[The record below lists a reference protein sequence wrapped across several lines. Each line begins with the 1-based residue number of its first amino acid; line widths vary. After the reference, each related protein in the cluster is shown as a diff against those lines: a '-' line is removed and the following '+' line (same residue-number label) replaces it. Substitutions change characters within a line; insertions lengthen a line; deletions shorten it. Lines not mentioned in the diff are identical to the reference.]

1 MLVNE
6 IHDEG
11 FQVASVS
18 EILACLLD
26 AVAFGDGVLTFASL
40 IAACGHK
47 TFAQLTLLAKTLI
60 PPEELRVKFDPSPE
74 ND

>member
-1 MLVNE
+1 MRDFKWRRSRRYLRV
-6 IHDEG
+6 
-11 FQVASVS
+11 F
-18 EILACLLD
+18 LD